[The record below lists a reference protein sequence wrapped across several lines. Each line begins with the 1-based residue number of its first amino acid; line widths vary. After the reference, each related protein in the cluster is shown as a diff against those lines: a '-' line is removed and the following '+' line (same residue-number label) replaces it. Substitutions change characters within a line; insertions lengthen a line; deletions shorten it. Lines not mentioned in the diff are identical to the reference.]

1 MAHMK
6 APKLELTA
14 NRPLGGTHR
23 DKLGPV
29 GTRVHSWLPKVWVPS
44 LSNRAH
50 CSVPWRTDY
59 GHTVLSPSH
68 PLPLPPCRLLKD
80 LPLARTHLGTAS
92 VECRR
97 VLSCPTTGLGSL
109 KKLLLGD
116 KASSLIASEII
127 AAVPGVSRG
136 LGMGPAGSWAG
147 PCGGAGH
154 GPAGGVGMNPAGGG

>member
-6 APKLELTA
+6 APKELTA
-14 NRPLGGTHR
+14 SRPLEGTHR
-23 DKLGPV
+23 DNLGPV
-29 GTRVHSWLPKVWVPS
+29 GTQVHSWLPKVWVPS

-68 PLPLPPCRLLKD
+68 PLLLPPCRLLKD

-109 KKLLLGD
+109 EKLLLGD

-136 LGMGPAGSWAG
+136 LGMGPAGGVGMGTAGSWAG

-154 GPAGGVGMNPAGGG
+154 GP